1 MRRVILNGKRM
12 ISKEKTHAYLK
23 RKLDLPDYY
32 GKNLDALWDVL
43 TTIHE
48 PLVIHVIHG
57 DVMLVKMG
65 DYGRRLLDTLEEA
78 AKESRHVT
86 IVVHD

>member
-12 ISKEKTHAYLK
+12 ISKEKAHAYLK
-23 RKLDLPDYY
+23 RKLDFPDYY
-32 GKNLDALWDVL
+32 GKNLDALWDLL

-48 PLVIHVIHG
+48 PLEIHVIHG
-57 DVMLVKMG
+57 DRMLLKMG
-65 DYGRRLLDTLEEA
+65 DYGRRLLETLEEA

-86 IVVHD
+86 MVVHD

>member
-12 ISKEKTHAYLK
+12 ISREIAHAYLK
-23 RKLDLPDYY
+23 RKLDFPDYY
-32 GKNLDALWDVL
+32 GKNLDALWDLL

-48 PLVIHVIHG
+48 PLEIHVIHG
-57 DVMLVKMG
+57 DRMLAKMG
-65 DYGRRLLDTLEEA
+65 DYGQRLLETLEEA